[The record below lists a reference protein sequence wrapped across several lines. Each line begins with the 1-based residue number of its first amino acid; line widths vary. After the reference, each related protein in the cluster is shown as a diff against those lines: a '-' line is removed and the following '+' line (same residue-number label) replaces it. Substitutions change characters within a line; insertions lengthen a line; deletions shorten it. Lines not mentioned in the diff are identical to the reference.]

1 MSLPAN
7 SEDGLQSKSQKDMMS
22 TLSLSDK
29 QNGQGSDDRCNKVQ
43 SPAQEFGFHAREGPK
58 QKHIKEERHRLIKSV
73 RKKTV
78 KPFSQDGQHDD
89 STSICDPSMKHMAE
103 ENKKREN
110 KLQQAVEGSFISG
123 KNTQPGSQRNGK
135 HPSFDSD
142 VINHVSLVVASQA
155 DNLVKVPHATPQR
168 ALVVCSGRKLL
179 ILDVNGVLADI
190 VSPPP
195 KEFKADIYISRRAIF
210 KRPFCFDFLK
220 FCFDR
225 FDVGIWS
232 SRTKKNIDSV
242 VDYLLGDMKQKL
254 LFCWVSDLKFF
265 SVEFS

>member
-29 QNGQGSDDRCNKVQ
+29 QDGQGSDDRCNKVRVQ
-43 SPAQEFGFHAREGPK
+43 LKNLGFMQEKDPNK
-58 QKHIKEERHRLIKSV
+58 NTSK
-73 RKKTV
+73 
-78 KPFSQDGQHDD
+78 DGQHDD

-103 ENKKREN
+103 ENEKREN

-123 KNTQPGSQRNGK
+123 KNTQPGSQRNRK

-195 KEFKADIYISRRAIF
+195 KEFKADIYISTRAIF

-225 FDVGIWS
+225 FDVSIWS

-254 LFCWVSDLKFF
+254 LFCWS
-265 SVEFS
+265 